1 MADIVW
7 LTTRWN
13 VYLPLETV
21 TRFAPSPTG
30 DLHLG
35 HAYSALVAASLGN
48 GFTLRIDDI
57 DHTRCRPQFVDGIYD
72 DLQWLGLQWQGN
84 PVFQS
89 HRLEAYATALEDLCR
104 RDLIYPCYL
113 SRAELADVLSAPHTA
128 PTATDTVLPASEQT
142 RRAEEGREPA
152 WRLRTADALRIT
164 GPLTWRDLRNGMDVP
179 VDMKAHGDVV
189 IARRDIGT
197 SYHLSVVIDDQMDR
211 ITLVTRGADLT
222 ESTHVHR
229 VLQALLDIQPPDYLH
244 HDLVT
249 DEAGTRLAKRDAA
262 RSLRQMREDG
272 ICATDI
278 VGNMPKIPS
287 VIEP

>member
-1 MADIVW
+1 M
-7 LTTRWN
+7 
-13 VYLPLETV
+13 PLNTI

-35 HAYSALVAASLGN
+35 HAYSALVATSLGN

-57 DHTRCRPQFVDGIYD
+57 DHTRCRPQFVEGIYQ
-72 DLQWLGLQWQGN
+72 DLRWLGLEWRGD

-89 HRLEAYATALEDLCR
+89 HRLEAYSAALDDLRR
-104 RDLIYPCYL
+104 RDLVYPCYL
-113 SRAELADVLSAPHTA
+113 SRAELAEVLSAPHVA
-128 PTATDTVLPASEQT
+128 PTATDRVLPTSEQT
-142 RRAEEGREPA
+142 RRAEAGREPA
-152 WRLRTADALRIT
+152 WRLRTDEALRIT
-164 GPLTWRDLRNGMDVP
+164 GPLAWRDLRSGRDIA
-179 VDMKAHGDVV
+179 VDMHAHGDVV

-211 ITLVTRGADLT
+211 ITLVTRVADLA

-229 VLQALLDIQPPDYLH
+229 LLQALLNIPSPDYLH
-244 HDLVT
+244 HDLVK
-249 DEAGTRLAKRDAA
+249 DDAGTRLAKRDAA

-278 VGNMPKIPS
+278 VENMPKMPAIKG
-287 VIEP
+287 I

>member
-1 MADIVW
+1 MKTI
-7 LTTRWN
+7 
-13 VYLPLETV
+13 

-35 HAYSALVAASLGN
+35 HAYSAVVAAELGN

-57 DHTRCRPQFVDGIYD
+57 DHTRCRPQFVEGIYE
-72 DLQWLGLQWQGN
+72 DLRWLGLEWQGD

-89 HRLEAYATALEDLCR
+89 QRLDAYFAALEDLRR
-104 RDLIYPCYL
+104 RDLVYPCYL
-113 SRAELADVLSAPHTA
+113 SRAELADVLSAPHAA
-128 PTATDTVLPASEQT
+128 PTATDTVLPVSEQT
-142 RRAEEGREPA
+142 RRAETGREPA
-152 WRLRTADALRIT
+152 WRLRTEEALRIT
-164 GPLTWRDLRNGMDVP
+164 GPLTWRDPRSGQDIP
-179 VDMKAHGDVV
+179 VDMQAHGDVV

-229 VLQALLDIQPPDYLH
+229 VLQALLDIQSPDYLH

-249 DEAGTRLAKRDAA
+249 DESGTRLAKRDAA

-278 VGNMPKIPS
+278 VGNMPKTPS
-287 VIEP
+287 IVEL